1 MLVGSNTPLFQDFQ
15 SFSGDT
21 AMAEYSD
28 VLDEAT
34 LALISEIDQVHRS
47 SQPQDTVKYVNSLTS
62 LGRHLQLQEFR
73 SWLNHKCGLP
83 IAVRPTDV
91 DLNEYMEK
99 EQIEAWIH
107 EWTQRGTWLYHP
119 NESQHQTRPSSCTPG
134 MRTPN
139 VGSSSP

>member
-1 MLVGSNTPLFQDFQ
+1 MLVGSNTPCFRT
-15 SFSGDT
+15 SVRFSGDT
-21 AMAEYSD
+21 AMADYSD

-47 SQPQDTVKYVNSLTS
+47 AQPQDTVKYVNSLMS

-83 IAVRPTDV
+83 VAVRPSDV
-91 DLNEYMEK
+91 DLKEYMEK

-107 EWTQRGTWLYHP
+107 EWAHQHATDRSGKMLSLFLQRV
-119 NESQHQTRPSSCTPG
+119 PS
-134 MRTPN
+134 
-139 VGSSSP
+139 